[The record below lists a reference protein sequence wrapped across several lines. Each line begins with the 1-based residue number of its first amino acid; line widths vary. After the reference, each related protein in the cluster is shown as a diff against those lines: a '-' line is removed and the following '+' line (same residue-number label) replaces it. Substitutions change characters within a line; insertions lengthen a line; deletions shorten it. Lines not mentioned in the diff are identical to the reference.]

1 MELQNG
7 QLVLRSEDDL
17 WSVIADMVYSDFA
30 DVLSVKRIVIDGWSC
45 ELLRIPHEESSTSIK
60 TSIMEVLLEYQK
72 FVNRGFS
79 VLKYSNAGRRLSS
92 DEKRI
97 LELDVLVFKNGRGYS
112 DDISQSATDVA
123 KAVVGKM
130 ESKHLATVA
139 ISCFFIWAVGNFGSA
154 MFRDYVQSGASV
166 NDAKQRTEQARIN
179 ADKDIEREKQE
190 TERSKQETERTKLIG
205 ELVTKSAQSAATL
218 EQVRS
223 GHNALLRGVIAAGGA
238 RVLGVDVT
246 AERAEELLLKPKAGR
261 NDGTLNG
268 QFDVTEIQR
277 KEHGVFS
284 VDVRHLATGEELC
297 AEARELFLTE
307 DQMNILFKALR
318 TGTPVNASV
327 NVSRSDGKVTGAGMV
342 RVGTLE

>member
-7 QLVLRSEDDL
+7 QLSLRSEDDL
-17 WSVIADMVYSDFA
+17 WSVIADMVYSNFSE
-30 DVLSVKRIVIDGWSC
+30 VLNIKRIVIDGWGC
-45 ELLRIPHEESSTSIK
+45 ELLRIPQEESSTSIK
-60 TSIMEVLLEYQK
+60 TSIMDVLLEYQK
-72 FVNRGFS
+72 CINRGYS
-79 VLKYSNAGRRLSS
+79 VVKYNSASRRLSG
-92 DEKRI
+92 DEKKF
-97 LELDVLVFKNGRGYS
+97 LEIDVLVFRNGRGYS
-112 DDISQSATDVA
+112 FDADQSITDVA
-123 KAVVGKM
+123 KAVVEKM

-139 ISCFFIWAVGNFGSA
+139 ISCFFIWAVGNFGA
-154 MFRDYVQSGASV
+154 TMFREYVQSGTSI
-166 NDAKQRTEQARIN
+166 NDANQRTEQAKIN
-179 ADKDIEREKQE
+179 AEKDIQREKEE
-190 TERSKQETERTKLIG
+190 TERSKQETERTRLIG
-205 ELVTKSAQSAATL
+205 ELAAKSAQSAATL
-218 EQVRS
+218 EQVRL

-246 AERAEELLLKPKAGR
+246 SERAEELLQKPRASR
-261 NDGTLNG
+261 NDGTLSG

-342 RVGTLE
+342 RVDSLE